1 MTRKKLRP
9 AALFAALAILSAIAL
24 SACGGGTKKVD
35 ADDWVD
41 AVCDA
46 ANDYRK
52 ETDKAADKLFEI
64 DTDDTAKAKKALLA
78 LVDDNKEAAG
88 DFRKEFDKAGK
99 PDLKSGDAV
108 VKAFKEQFKENDKT
122 IAELKKRVEDID
134 VKKDFTEQFLK
145 IADDTPATDFL
156 GRLEDVVD
164 DEDDA
169 QEIIELIEDD
179 PECAD
184 VLFDD
189 DSASDSGISPT
200 PGKVSTPAAGKT
212 VSPAKTTNEKWVA
225 GICTSF
231 AGWVMDIE
239 AANGKLQTNLAKFD
253 GSKDSPA
260 ALKQELVDFL
270 KTGQTETKNL
280 KKEIDAL
287 KAPDVKDGAKI
298 HQVFTK
304 AGTDLVKVFDQA
316 VADSQKINASSF
328 SSVANDIDGFE
339 TKILDSFD
347 AVTAAFDE
355 LDNYNAPELEKAF
368 TSRPECLDLN

>member
-9 AALFAALAILSAIAL
+9 AFLIAAFAILSALAF
-24 SACGGGTKKVD
+24 SACGGGAKKVD

-46 ANDYRK
+46 AKDYQK
-52 ETDKAADKLFEI
+52 ESDKAADKLFSI
-64 DTDDTAKAKKALLA
+64 DTEDTAKAKKALLA
-78 LVDDNKEAAG
+78 LVDDNKEAS
-88 DFRKEFDKAGK
+88 DEFRKEFDKAGK

-108 VKAFKEQFKENDKT
+108 VKAFKEQFKENDKNA
-122 IAELKKRVEDID
+122 AELKKRVEKID
-134 VKKDFTEQFLK
+134 VKKDFDSQF
-145 IADDTPATDFL
+145 IEIIEDVPDTDFR

-169 QEIIELIEDD
+169 EEIIELIDDD

-189 DSASDSGISPT
+189 DTASEPTKSPT
-200 PGKVSTPAAGKT
+200 PTKPVTAP
-212 VSPAKTTNEKWVA
+212 KTTTEKWVA
-225 GICTSF
+225 GICTSLV
-231 AGWVMDIE
+231 GWVQDIE
-239 AANGKLQTNLAKFD
+239 SANGQLQTNLAKFD

-270 KTGQTETKNL
+270 KTGQAETKNL

-304 AGTDLVKVFDQA
+304 AGTDLVKIFDQA

-328 SSVANDIDGFE
+328 ASVANDIDGFE

-347 AVTAAFDE
+347 AVTAALDE